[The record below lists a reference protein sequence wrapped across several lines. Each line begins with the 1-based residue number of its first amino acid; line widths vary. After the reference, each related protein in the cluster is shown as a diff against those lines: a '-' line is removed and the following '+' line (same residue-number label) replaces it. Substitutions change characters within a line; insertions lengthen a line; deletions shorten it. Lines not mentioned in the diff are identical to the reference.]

1 MFLLKLCLISLTH
14 VVLAETNSKAVEFTT
29 EFNRRALLERNKLE
43 IASWRYSC
51 NVSSAEAAYSMNYLI
66 MFFLCVFLFL
76 RTLCHSIYTA
86 HEYQPCNCVLLYR
99 CDHSHYLG

>member
-1 MFLLKLCLISLTH
+1 MHANLNTKCKNGS
-14 VVLAETNSKAVEFTT
+14 TNVDFIWLFYE
-29 EFNRRALLERNKLE
+29 LPDD
-43 IASWRYSC
+43 
-51 NVSSAEAAYSMNYLI
+51 V
-66 MFFLCVFLFL
+66 FLCVFLFL